1 MREVQDFMAEI
12 VGVLKNVVVVF
23 SLLDPIAVFA
33 TSSFWV
39 TGPQK
44 AQAARALDTVA
55 VRSGTGGASAG

>member
-33 TSSFWV
+33 TSS
-39 TGPQK
+39 
-44 AQAARALDTVA
+44 LDTVA